1 MNKRIPQIS
10 YEKKVCIICEGYE
23 EYDYIEKIISL
34 NVWNKVY
41 KIYIVNAESN
51 GKIPARYQEKFMS
64 DSYDVVLVFCDTD
77 KKPYEDY
84 QTIKSKIDIFHGV
97 NGISDQVVIY
107 ANPCTMQVILLHFG
121 DVRLTSHKKEIN
133 KQYIKDLTGIGS
145 YRAKEAQRK
154 RLFNTINIEN
164 YNLMKQRASTLLT
177 DDTMMGSS
185 NWWSVLNYFSSEDV
199 YWIESINKVL

>member
-34 NVWNKVY
+34 NVWHKAY
-41 KIYIVNAESN
+41 KFYTVNAEAN
-51 GKIPARYQEKFMS
+51 GNIPARYQERYMS
-64 DSYDVVLVFCDTD
+64 DSYDIVLVFCDTD

-84 QTIKSKIDIFHGV
+84 QTIKSKIDFFHGV
-97 NGISDQVVIY
+97 DGISDQVVIY
-107 ANPCTMQVILLHFG
+107 ANPCTMQVILLHFR
-121 DVRLTSHKKEIN
+121 DVRLTSHKKEVN

-154 RLFNTINIEN
+154 RLFDKINIEN
-164 YNLMKQRASTLLT
+164 YNLMKRHASTLFT
-177 DDTMMGSS
+177 DDNMMWSS
-185 NWWSVLNYFSSEDV
+185 NWGSFLNYFSSEDV
-199 YWIESINKVL
+199 NWIENINRAM